1 MSHEFDPDA
10 PVSTLAN
17 LPAGVYSA
25 DRKTFNAEVF
35 GKLMLAARALVPVT
49 LVQVAADTNIHHST
63 LSKMDNGK
71 PVDLQKC
78 AKVQSYFEHRG
89 VEFVAGT
96 REIALRFD
104 PNFRAGGGVA
114 ITIDPTM
121 PSGTRFIHPRA
132 LDLDDL
138 LSALQTAG
146 VQVQGEPMLR
156 QILDLDLTND
166 WCGVLVG
173 LARNGRKNGVRFIRA
188 AAGGPSD
195 RDLVEQ
201 LRAFPFADDEARRD
215 FVRNIIAV
223 EQGAP

>member
-10 PVSTLAN
+10 PVSTLAH

-35 GKLMLAARALVPVT
+35 GKLVLAARAVVPVT
-49 LVQVAADTNIHHST
+49 LVRVAADTNIHHST
-63 LSKMDNGK
+63 LSKMDKGK

-89 VEFVAGT
+89 IEFVAGT

-104 PNFRAGGGVA
+104 PDFRAGGGVA

-132 LDLDDL
+132 LNLDDL
-138 LSALQTAG
+138 LATLQGAG

-156 QILDLDLTND
+156 QILELDLTND

-173 LARNGRKNGVRFIRA
+173 LARNGRKNGVRFLRPA
-188 AAGGPSD
+188 TGGSSD
-195 RDLVEQ
+195 SDLVDQ
-201 LRAFPFADDEARRD
+201 LHAFPFAHDEARRD
-215 FVRNIIAV
+215 FVRNIIRV
-223 EQGAP
+223 E

>member
-1 MSHEFDPDA
+1 MSNEFDPDA
-10 PVSTLAN
+10 PGHALN
-17 LPAGVYSA
+17 RLPAGVHSA
-25 DRKTFNAEVF
+25 DGKTFNAEIF
-35 GKLMLAARALVPVT
+35 GKLMLAARVLVPVT

-63 LSKMDNGK
+63 LSKMDKGN

-114 ITIDPTM
+114 IIIDPTM

-132 LDLDDL
+132 LNLDDL
-138 LSALQTAG
+138 LAELQGAG
-146 VQVQGEPMLR
+146 VQVQGEPVLR

-173 LARNGRKNGVRFIRA
+173 LARTGRKNGVRFMRS
-188 AAGGPSD
+188 AAGGPSES
-195 RDLVEQ
+195 DLVER
-201 LRAFPFADDEARRD
+201 LRDFPFADDEARRV
-215 FVRNIIAV
+215 FVRNIVAID
-223 EQGAP
+223 

>member
-1 MSHEFDPDA
+1 MSPEFDPDA

-17 LPAGVYSA
+17 VPAGVYSA
-25 DRKTFNAEVF
+25 DRKTFNSEVF
-35 GKLMLAARALVPVT
+35 GKLLVAARALVPVT

-63 LSKMDNGK
+63 LSRMDKGQ

-78 AKVQSYFEHRG
+78 ARVQGYFEHRG
-89 VEFVAGT
+89 IEFVAGT

-132 LDLDDL
+132 LNLDDL
-138 LSALQTAG
+138 LATLQEAG
-146 VQVQGEPMLR
+146 VQVQGEPVLR
-156 QILDLDLTND
+156 QILELDLTND

-173 LARNGRKNGVRFIRA
+173 LARSGRKNGVRFMRA
-188 AAGGPSD
+188 ASGGPAD
-195 RDLVEQ
+195 HDLVEL
-201 LRAFPFADDEARRD
+201 LRDFPFADDNARRA
-215 FVRNIIAV
+215 FVHNIIS
-223 EQGAP
+223 QDQS